1 MAETTDKLTP
11 LYLLV
16 ALLIGGCTVGPAVR
30 PASDAAVETPPVPET
45 PAAPSE
51 PSGADSPPTPAGPAG
66 RPRNP
71 AAVSLQT
78 TAEEQRAAGDLERA
92 AATLERALRID
103 SRDPRLWLALA
114 EIRLEQGDLAQA
126 SGLARRAETLAPAGS
141 PEAARARA
149 LAAQAT
155 GN

>member
-1 MAETTDKLTP
+1 ASP
-11 LYLLV
+11 S
-16 ALLIGGCTVGPAVR
+16 R
-30 PASDAAVETPPVPET
+30 PSDADGSPA
-45 PAAPSE
+45 PAAPVE
-51 PSGADSPPTPAGPAG
+51 

-114 EIRLEQGDLAQA
+114 EIRLEQGDRAQA

-149 LAAQAT
+149 LAARAA
-155 GN
+155 GD

>member
-1 MAETTDKLTP
+1 M
-11 LYLLV
+11 V
-16 ALLIGGCTVGPAVR
+16 VLLIGGCTVGPSVR
-30 PASDAAVETPPVPET
+30 PASDAAVETAPAPEVSPSRPSDADGSPA
-45 PAAPSE
+45 PAAPVE
-51 PSGADSPPTPAGPAG
+51 

-114 EIRLEQGDLAQA
+114 EIRLEQGDRAQA

-149 LAAQAT
+149 LAARAA
-155 GN
+155 GD